1 MVSIMSFLNNKLPK
15 TFRGLRVIDGD
26 KTDMRFL
33 DGNKRVVVGLKAKGD
48 AKTDTSG
55 FVINWKLTTSERRR
69 LNYGVQFSDALDEL
83 IKVMDKDTK
92 YQKECDDLLDEEKD
106 NDE

>member
-1 MVSIMSFLNNKLPK
+1 M
-15 TFRGLRVIDGD
+15 
-26 KTDMRFL
+26 
-33 DGNKRVVVGLKAKGD
+33 
-48 AKTDTSG
+48 
-55 FVINWKLTTSERRR
+55 E
-69 LNYGVQFSDALDEL
+69 FSDALDEL